1 MDRKLINYLPYVVR
15 DYAEFQGI
23 TGAEQPEFEN
33 AWAAV
38 DDLLNNQF
46 IKTAGNLGLS
56 RWEKIL
62 GITPK
67 GTDTLDDRRFRAL
80 TRLNEELP
88 YTLPQLRVILESLCG
103 AGNYSAD
110 VADYTLLVKVGV
122 AAKKNF
128 QDVQTLLK
136 RVAPVNLVLVV
147 QQLFNIHQVLG
158 GFTHAQLAWYTHS
171 EVRTE
176 ELQTHECTPHKTLRP
191 LHPCPAWRAGK
202 QIYQKG
208 NDRWHSSHLI
218 MIW

>member
-62 GITPK
+62 GISPK
-67 GTDTLDDRRFRAL
+67 GTDALDDRRFRVL

-191 LHPCPAWRAGK
+191 FTHAQLGGLENKSIRKEMTDGTVHT
-202 QIYQKG
+202 
-208 NDRWHSSHLI
+208 
-218 MIW
+218 

>member
-1 MDRKLINYLPYVVR
+1 MNEVSLKPVI
-15 DYAEFQGI
+15 
-23 TGAEQPEFEN
+23 
-33 AWAAV
+33 
-38 DDLLNNQF
+38 
-46 IKTAGNLGLS
+46 
-56 RWEKIL
+56 
-62 GITPK
+62 
-67 GTDTLDDRRFRAL
+67 
-80 TRLNEELP
+80 EELENLFSKFNARFFADKLEKP
-88 YTLPQLRVILESLCG
+88 VITVSPDHTRGAYGWCTGWKAWKAGEDEGHYTLPQLRVILESLCG

-191 LHPCPAWRAGK
+191 FTHAQLGGLENKSIRKEMTDGTVHT
-202 QIYQKG
+202 
-208 NDRWHSSHLI
+208 
-218 MIW
+218 

>member
-15 DYAEFQGI
+15 DYVEFQGI

-67 GTDTLDDRRFRAL
+67 GTDTLDDRRFRVL

-176 ELQTHECTPHKTLRP
+176 ELQTHECTPHKHFGPSPMPSLEGWKTNLSER
-191 LHPCPAWRAGK
+191 K
-202 QIYQKG
+202 
-208 NDRWHSSHLI
+208 
-218 MIW
+218 

>member
-67 GTDTLDDRRFRAL
+67 GTDMQIAMNKIIRCNMIITK
-80 TRLNEELP
+80 
-88 YTLPQLRVILESLCG
+88 
-103 AGNYSAD
+103 
-110 VADYTLLVKVGV
+110 LVT
-122 AAKKNF
+122 AK
-128 QDVQTLLK
+128 
-136 RVAPVNLVLVV
+136 
-147 QQLFNIHQVLG
+147 
-158 GFTHAQLAWYTHS
+158 
-171 EVRTE
+171 
-176 ELQTHECTPHKTLRP
+176 
-191 LHPCPAWRAGK
+191 
-202 QIYQKG
+202 
-208 NDRWHSSHLI
+208 
-218 MIW
+218 

>member
-67 GTDTLDDRRFRAL
+67 GTDTLDDRRFRVL

-176 ELQTHECTPHKTLRP
+176 ELQTHEL
-191 LHPCPAWRAGK
+191 
-202 QIYQKG
+202 
-208 NDRWHSSHLI
+208 SLI
-218 MIW
+218 HI

>member
-1 MDRKLINYLPYVVR
+1 MERKLIDYLPYVIR

-23 TGAEQPEFEN
+23 MGSEQPEIEK
-33 AWAAV
+33 AWNTT
-38 DDLLNNQF
+38 DDLLDNQF
-46 IKTAGNLGLS
+46 IPTAGNMGLS

-67 GTDTLDDRRFRAL
+67 GTDSLEDRRFRIL
-80 TRLNEELP
+80 TRINEELP
-88 YTLPQLRVILESLCG
+88 YTLPQLRNILETLCG
-103 AGNYSAD
+103 KGNYSAD
-110 VADYTLLVKVGV
+110 VEEGTYQLLVKIGL

-191 LHPCPAWRAGK
+191 FTHAQLGGLENKSIRKEMTDGTVHT
-202 QIYQKG
+202 
-208 NDRWHSSHLI
+208 
-218 MIW
+218 

>member
-67 GTDTLDDRRFRAL
+67 GTDTLDDRRFRVL

-110 VADYTLLVKVGV
+110 VADYTLLVKGGRAFIVGV
-122 AAKKNF
+122 NGF
-128 QDVQTLLK
+128 
-136 RVAPVNLVLVV
+136 
-147 QQLFNIHQVLG
+147 FNRFCG
-158 GFTHAQLAWYTHS
+158 
-171 EVRTE
+171 VRTGIGK
-176 ELQTHECTPHKTLRP
+176 LFR
-191 LHPCPAWRAGK
+191 LHLTIFPKIRFSG
-202 QIYQKG
+202 QGI
-208 NDRWHSSHLI
+208 I
-218 MIW
+218 MGF

>member
-1 MDRKLINYLPYVVR
+1 M
-15 DYAEFQGI
+15 
-23 TGAEQPEFEN
+23 
-33 AWAAV
+33 
-38 DDLLNNQF
+38 
-46 IKTAGNLGLS
+46 
-56 RWEKIL
+56 
-62 GITPK
+62 
-67 GTDTLDDRRFRAL
+67 L

-191 LHPCPAWRAGK
+191 FTHA
-202 QIYQKG
+202 
-208 NDRWHSSHLI
+208 
-218 MIW
+218 

>member
-1 MDRKLINYLPYVVR
+1 M
-15 DYAEFQGI
+15 
-23 TGAEQPEFEN
+23 
-33 AWAAV
+33 
-38 DDLLNNQF
+38 
-46 IKTAGNLGLS
+46 
-56 RWEKIL
+56 
-62 GITPK
+62 
-67 GTDTLDDRRFRAL
+67 DDRRFRVL

-191 LHPCPAWRAGK
+191 FTHA
-202 QIYQKG
+202 
-208 NDRWHSSHLI
+208 
-218 MIW
+218 

>member
-67 GTDTLDDRRFRAL
+67 GTDTLDDRRFRVL

-136 RVAPVNLVLVV
+136 KSCPSQLGFGKFNSCSIFTKYWAGLPMPNL
-147 QQLFNIHQVLG
+147 LG
-158 GFTHAQLAWYTHS
+158 TPILK
-171 EVRTE
+171 VRTE
-176 ELQTHECTPHKTLRP
+176 ELQNP
-191 LHPCPAWRAGK
+191 
-202 QIYQKG
+202 
-208 NDRWHSSHLI
+208 
-218 MIW
+218 